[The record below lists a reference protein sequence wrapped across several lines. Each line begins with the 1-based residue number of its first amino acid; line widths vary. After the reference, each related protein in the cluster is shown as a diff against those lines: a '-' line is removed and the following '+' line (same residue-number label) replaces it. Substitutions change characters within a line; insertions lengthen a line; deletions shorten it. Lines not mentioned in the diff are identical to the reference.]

1 MRVSQVLVAGWR
13 GGGSCLLSSGH
24 PFEGQD
30 CTPGSV
36 ALVGSSSFGFWC
48 TLHQVAVLLSL
59 SGVKTEAWA
68 PTSFLIS
75 PTLCLLLILP
85 HKAITETRL
94 IMHCKYLNCKLF
106 GSWESTA
113 INFRWPSAHLSREPF
128 ALPAAGP
135 SRCWLHPQRV

>member
-1 MRVSQVLVAGWR
+1 MLPGRFTVQSSHPRKRTFMRNARFPGASGGAG

-36 ALVGSSSFGFWC
+36 ALVGSSSFSFWC

-85 HKAITETRL
+85 HKAITETKL

-113 INFRWPSAHLSREPF
+113 IKLQMAQCTLEP
-128 ALPAAGP
+128 
-135 SRCWLHPQRV
+135 